1 MKTLD
6 EQVLSAA
13 TGTLELF
20 GLYLGDRLGLYE
32 ALADAGPVTVAE
44 LAERAGIHDRY
55 AREWLEQA
63 VSGVLAVDEPA
74 LPYDERRYRLPP
86 EHAGVVADPTHGH
99 HLLPLGRMVVGIAK
113 ALDEVV
119 EAYRTGAGVPSAR
132 YGGDFRAGQGAI
144 NRPAFITAL
153 VDEWLPALGQVTG
166 RLRAGGRLARVR
178 YRRRPASRRRLLP
191 AVPAADLRAHHV
203 PARQPPRSRRSGAW
217 AITPSWSAADL
228 SGPVPGALVPCAVRG
243 GRRRTGRGGRSTSGA
258 GGRSARCHRSGST
271 WRRSSGHPRRRC
283 AGRLLRCGR
292 WHRSWR

>member
-20 GLYLGDRLGLYE
+20 GLYLGDRLGLHE
-32 ALADAGPVTVAE
+32 ALADAGPVTVAK

-119 EAYRTGAGVPSAR
+119 EAYRTGGVPYAR
-132 YGGDFRAGQGAI
+132 YGGDFRAGQG
-144 NRPAFITAL
+144 RSTA
-153 VDEWLPALGQVTG
+153 
-166 RLRAGGRLARVR
+166 
-178 YRRRPASRRRLLP
+178 
-191 AVPAADLRAHHV
+191 
-203 PARQPPRSRRSGAW
+203 RRS
-217 AITPSWSAADL
+217 
-228 SGPVPGALVPCAVRG
+228 
-243 GRRRTGRGGRSTSGA
+243 
-258 GGRSARCHRSGST
+258 
-271 WRRSSGHPRRRC
+271 
-283 AGRLLRCGR
+283 
-292 WHRSWR
+292 